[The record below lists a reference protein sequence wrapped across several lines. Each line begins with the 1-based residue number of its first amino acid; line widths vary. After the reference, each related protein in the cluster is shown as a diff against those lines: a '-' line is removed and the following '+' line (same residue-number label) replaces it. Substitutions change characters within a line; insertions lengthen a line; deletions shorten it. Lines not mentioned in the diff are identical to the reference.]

1 MNRRTKLALAR
12 DKNIKAQ
19 HAGKR
24 TSADGNTYYEYRENR
39 SDVNRTKR
47 FAKGGSTDELTLE
60 EAKEKFEDSYCVSIP
75 YKYWNYEAPTKR
87 IQKYLNTESK
97 SVGKDLISATWST
110 NGDMTIISS
119 DSSYNVPNVSE
130 KQYDNFW
137 QERELNEE
145 EEFAKGG
152 SIKQEFLEHPLL
164 IERRSDGTLD
174 VDFDSNNS
182 TGWRYSTDDIGEA
195 VAIMINSKYKKNPKI
210 REIAITPKQLKKSDE
225 KTIVYWLSGG
235 NKAWRFNQADYKHSF
250 DKTYDDLWEKDAK
263 KIKKEIL
270 KLKNIGEVMDFY
282 YKEYLEYPHFYSD
295 ALENGYVIDEEDED
309 YAKGGGVGKIK
320 NIKYKDVIDNYNK
333 ITLPENV
340 FLKGNKYVGEAS
352 IVDGYN
358 GYDSTPQDGL
368 FGVFEPVGVGQNIWN
383 GFKGYLQDDRGFYLR
398 AKQRRGH
405 NINTEDGKKT
415 YAKGGGVGK
424 IRTISNWNEL
434 VKAIRFNGGVHNF
447 RGINI
452 SSKGEYTDSAI
463 VNFLNKNGFDFQA
476 KEESLLDRS
485 SGKYRLFK
493 IISTRKSD
501 EVKRLALHILE
512 MGLDTEWSA
521 YYEPLGEN
529 PTIKSKVEKYGIDLP
544 LKDRVDRLI
553 YANGGGVGDKKVGDT
568 IKIKPSGMSAKIE
581 EVLSYGYEVT
591 SSNGRT
597 MYVDFDFIDFESKK
611 EYAKGGEISED
622 RINEVLD
629 NYMIAALW
637 SSTDMDTDEPLDANY
652 SVSDIAPATRERM
665 YKDVK
670 MFIEDNYD
678 AIEASGSSDEQ
689 LGHDIWLTRNGH
701 GAGFFD
707 RGYDKDV
714 EEKLENAAREMKSVD
729 LEVGDDG
736 MIHQLGVFKK
746 GGKISLKNKYDGH
759 SSEDIWNNWSEAQR
773 SHFLL
778 DHSELLDDDRL
789 ENNLGYS
796 RIVQKDKNYSDL
808 TDHTKRV
815 LEAHVNSGQY
825 KKGGSLK
832 RSKLA
837 ISRDKSV
844 KALHG
849 GKRVSAEGN
858 VYYENREN
866 RSDVNRTKKFAEGGE
881 LTEKEQEL
889 KSKIEAILNKV
900 VPNFYHNIWTYK
912 NFFSEGKNLGIVI
925 AASDYAI
932 NNVRGQYPQAV
943 SLTLDLS
950 SLELHPQ
957 IFGGNGGQSIYRNPN
972 MNDPKEQYLAM
983 KSVKIP
989 FRTPT
994 KEEGAVLKAI
1004 EKFAENYKKTLKE
1017 NIDTLKYK
1025 EYVDYDKLLNNEMK
1039 NGGDVESEKPYYV
1052 YNYKTQNIEKY
1063 FDNEIE
1069 AEDFAS
1075 TFDSASVMVN
1085 ENFAKGGGVGEESN
1099 LKITSSEDL
1108 EKIAEYMTKAVKKH
1122 RWDLKDLI
1130 YYFEKDNNF
1139 DYKVRV
1145 KIWDEMNGYEM
1156 PKTYDNILKLLQEI
1170 VKGNKEMK
1178 NGGGI
1183 SERFIFG
1190 IEYKESP
1197 SSRVFKKSSLTMNG
1211 RDTKEMNEAINKNA
1225 EALKNQ
1231 EGWFEV
1237 RTTKNPILKEGG
1249 KLDLSKHLHSGRYIS
1264 LDITP
1269 NGNLKITLD
1278 EDGRAEVLEMR
1289 DDDRND
1295 DYIMSE
1301 LFDDVRGNS
1310 ELMYFDDIGA
1320 QGFGLT
1326 EAPAI
1331 TDGFYYDDNG
1341 DLTDEGHD
1349 DSELYYHERYM
1360 IDSFIDTMLEQGYV
1374 IFDRAGTYAK
1384 GGKISSSFNE
1394 DTDSWFDGLSE
1405 LSSDMKGNEKMDK
1418 LLSISDK
1425 EASKENIEKFKS
1437 ILEDCECPKPEL
1449 KKNIINHLDKVL
1461 DSKYKNEFK
1470 NSFGGKRNSGGK
1482 TSAASEFLSMF
1493 NQAATYKFAKG
1504 GRVGKNEDVIESFL
1518 TSTEEVSTK
1527 NLSTHYN
1534 EYDKEILLR
1543 NYYTLI
1549 ATRKG
1554 DVVKILDK
1562 KFSPTTSKIQSK
1574 LKSVAKEKGLDIKD
1588 VKEFEDGGSV
1598 GEFDLVGIEG
1608 SILKSLSSGKEVS
1621 VDKLTSYLGRKPKFE
1636 ENVVGF
1642 KVRKCF
1648 LRPYFKVAD

>member
-1 MNRRTKLALAR
+1 MTKRTRLSIDA
-12 DKNIKAQ
+12 DKRIKAL
-19 HAGKR
+19 HGGKR
-24 TSADGNTYYEYRENR
+24 ISADGNIYYESRSNR
-39 SDVNRTKR
+39 SDINRTK
-47 FAKGGSTDELTLE
+47 
-60 EAKEKFEDSYCVSIP
+60 KFS
-75 YKYWNYEAPTKR
+75 
-87 IQKYLNTESK
+87 
-97 SVGKDLISATWST
+97 
-110 NGDMTIISS
+110 
-119 DSSYNVPNVSE
+119 
-130 KQYDNFW
+130 
-137 QERELNEE
+137 
-145 EEFAKGG
+145 KGG

-195 VAIMINSKYKKNPKI
+195 VAIMINSEYKKNPKI

-263 KIKKEIL
+263 KIKKEII

-309 YAKGGGVGKIK
+309 
-320 NIKYKDVIDNYNK
+320 
-333 ITLPENV
+333 
-340 FLKGNKYVGEAS
+340 
-352 IVDGYN
+352 
-358 GYDSTPQDGL
+358 
-368 FGVFEPVGVGQNIWN
+368 
-383 GFKGYLQDDRGFYLR
+383 
-398 AKQRRGH
+398 
-405 NINTEDGKKT
+405 

-652 SVSDIAPATRERM
+652 SVSDIAPNTKIQM

-670 MFIEDNYD
+670 KFMEDNLD
-678 AIEASGSSDEQ
+678 AIEESGSSDEQ
-689 LGHDIWLTRNGH
+689 LGHDLWLSRNGH

-707 RGYDKDV
+707 RGYGDVGDKLQD
-714 EEKLENAAREMKSVD
+714 AASDMKGAD

-736 MIHQLGVFKK
+736 LIHQMGVFKK
-746 GGKISLKNKYDGH
+746 GG
-759 SSEDIWNNWSEAQR
+759 A
-773 SHFLL
+773 
-778 DHSELLDDDRL
+778 
-789 ENNLGYS
+789 
-796 RIVQKDKNYSDL
+796 
-808 TDHTKRV
+808 
-815 LEAHVNSGQY
+815 
-825 KKGGSLK
+825 LK
-832 RSKLA
+832 RSKSSIA
-837 ISRDKSV
+837 QDKNL

-849 GKRVSAEGN
+849 GKRVSADGN

-881 LTEKEQEL
+881 LTEKEQDL

-900 VPNFYHNIWTYK
+900 VPNFYHRVWIYK
-912 NFFSEGKNLGIVI
+912 SYFGQGKNLGIVI

-950 SLELHPQ
+950 SLELNPQ
-957 IFGGNGGQSIYRNPN
+957 VFGGNGGRVIYRKPN
-972 MNDPKEQYLAM
+972 MEDPSEKYLAM
-983 KSVKIP
+983 KSVKVP

-1004 EKFAENYKKTLKE
+1004 EKFADNYKKTLRE
-1017 NIDTLKYK
+1017 NLDTLKYTDI
-1025 EYVDYDKLLNNEMK
+1025 VDYDALLSDKKMADGGEMENINSALEYLKENYPNPNELSDEDYLEMVYDVRK
-1039 NGGDVESEKPYYV
+1039 RYNLDFEKGNEVAEKHSDKYANGGEIGDFEQKLKDAFKQTNKWHFLGGNINGHEVQLKVFVGVKECDVQIFKKDGLHVNLGKNYV
-1052 YNYKTQNIEKY
+1052 GKRETMKMIMDALSTKFENGGGVGKIKNIKYKDVIDNYNKITLPENVFLKGNKYVGEASIVDGYNGYDSTPQDGLFGVFEPVGVGQNIWNGFKGY
-1063 FDNEIE
+1063 LQDDRGFYLRAKQRRGHNINT
-1069 AEDFAS
+1069 EDGKK
-1075 TFDSASVMVN
+1075 TY
-1085 ENFAKGGGVGEESN
+1085 AKGGGVG
-1099 LKITSSEDL
+1099 K
-1108 EKIAEYMTKAVKKH
+1108 
-1122 RWDLKDLI
+1122 
-1130 YYFEKDNNF
+1130 
-1139 DYKVRV
+1139 
-1145 KIWDEMNGYEM
+1145 
-1156 PKTYDNILKLLQEI
+1156 
-1170 VKGNKEMK
+1170 
-1178 NGGGI
+1178 
-1183 SERFIFG
+1183 
-1190 IEYKESP
+1190 
-1197 SSRVFKKSSLTMNG
+1197 
-1211 RDTKEMNEAINKNA
+1211 
-1225 EALKNQ
+1225 
-1231 EGWFEV
+1231 
-1237 RTTKNPILKEGG
+1237 
-1249 KLDLSKHLHSGRYIS
+1249 SKHLHSGRYIS

-1269 NGNLKITLD
+1269 NGNLKITLN
-1278 EDGRAEVLEMR
+1278 EDARAEVLEMR
-1289 DDDRND
+1289 DDDKSESE
-1295 DYIMSE
+1295 IMYD

-1310 ELMYFDDIGA
+1310 ELMYFDDAGE
-1320 QGFGLT
+1320 QGFGMT
-1326 EAPAI
+1326 SAPCI
-1331 TDGFYYDDNG
+1331 TDGYYYDDDG
-1341 DLTDEGHD
+1341 ELTDEGHE
-1349 DSELYYHERYM
+1349 DSELYYFNDYM
-1360 IDSFIDTMLEQGYV
+1360 ISSFIDKMIDDGYV
-1374 IFDRAGTYAK
+1374 VFDRAGKYAK

-1449 KKNIINHLDKVL
+1449 KKNIINHLDKIL

-1518 TSTEEVSTK
+1518 TSSEQVETK

-1562 KFSPTTSKIQSK
+1562 KFSPTTSKIQNE
-1574 LKSVAKEKGLDIKD
+1574 LKRVVKEKGLTIKD

-1648 LRPYFKVAD
+1648 LRPYFKVAE